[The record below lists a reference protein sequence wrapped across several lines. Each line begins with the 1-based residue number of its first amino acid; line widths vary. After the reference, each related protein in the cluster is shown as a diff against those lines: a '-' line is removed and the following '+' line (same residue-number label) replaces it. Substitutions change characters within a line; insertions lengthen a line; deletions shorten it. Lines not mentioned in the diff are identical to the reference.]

1 MDGVAL
7 RARKGLELGTGSAGE
22 DSCLLKL
29 LPIFLSGDT
38 LMTKMIAKV
47 LLATLVAS
55 AAVACSTAPE
65 KAAVVRKG

>member
-1 MDGVAL
+1 
-7 RARKGLELGTGSAGE
+7 
-22 DSCLLKL
+22 
-29 LPIFLSGDT
+29 
-38 LMTKMIAKV
+38 MTKMIAKV